1 MISPFADWFD
11 STHKMSSMPKGIDY
25 IESLVKEDEDGDIDV
40 LQELLDA
47 GFDTDHEVDF
57 LKYGEG

>member
-1 MISPFADWFD
+1 
-11 STHKMSSMPKGIDY
+11 
-25 IESLVKEDEDGDIDV
+25 LVKEDEDGDIDV